1 MNRRNFSKALAGATL
16 GPAALA
22 LAAQAGTEPKFSATN
37 NAGTAARSAADSGT
51 VEAPFKISVMLWTVL
66 NDLPFE
72 ERLEKVAEAGYHAV
86 ELVHEYSPW
95 TEDDFRRYNKKR
107 VELGST
113 FDTVAGLHHGV
124 GDPSVRE
131 ALLGDIRG
139 QLKIMEKL
147 ECPALIVMSG
157 DVVPGLT
164 PQTQHDSCVEGLKR
178 AAELVEKNGVTL
190 LLENIDLEEN
200 PHYYM
205 WSVPE
210 AFKIVEEVNH
220 PQVKFLYDFYHA
232 QISGGNLITNLKGH
246 ADKVGLVHIAD
257 VPGRQEPGTGEI
269 NYLNIYKELAELNYH
284 RYVAMEFHP
293 TGDPVKTLAQA
304 RQEALQA
311 AKQLSAGNP
320 SADGLLL

>member
-1 MNRRNFSKALAGATL
+1 
-16 GPAALA
+16 
-22 LAAQAGTEPKFSATN
+22 
-37 NAGTAARSAADSGT
+37 
-51 VEAPFKISVMLWTVL
+51 
-66 NDLPFE
+66 
-72 ERLEKVAEAGYHAV
+72 
-86 ELVHEYSPW
+86 
-95 TEDDFRRYNKKR
+95 
-107 VELGST
+107 
-113 FDTVAGLHHGV
+113 
-124 GDPSVRE
+124 
-131 ALLGDIRG
+131 LGDIRG

-147 ECPALIVMSG
+147 ESPTLIVMSG
-157 DVVPGLT
+157 NVVPGLT

-210 AFKIVEEVNH
+210 AFKIIEEVNH

-257 VPGRQEPGTGEI
+257 VPGRHEPGTGEI

-284 RYVAMEFHP
+284 GYVAMEFHP

-304 RQEALQA
+304 RQEALHA
-311 AKQLSAGNP
+311 RPATRI
-320 SADGLLL
+320 